1 MEILELI
8 EALEDKVERS
18 WLLPFIGKSLVDKE
32 EILDLLQEIR
42 IKFPEEMKQ
51 AKWVKEERQRIISDA
66 QKEAQNIIK
75 NAEEKI
81 VAMVDEHE
89 ITKQAYDHANDII
102 QKAQENAHELRNGA
116 VGYTENLLVSV
127 EQEFISMVETLRENR
142 QQLKK
147 Q

>member
-18 WLLPFIGKSLVDKE
+18 WTLPFIGKSLMDKE

-89 ITKQAYDHANDII
+89 ITRQAYDHANDII

-116 VGYTENLLVSV
+116 VSYTENLLVSV